1 MSVTN
6 RIQGILQINQKTSLS
21 SSPILHREENA
32 PPKPP
37 KLTPK
42 RTAFKTREYY
52 YKIKPLS
59 LLVLLPYNFFIL
71 FYKMRKY
78 SGLQG
83 MSDKQNECKSS
94 N

>member
-42 RTAFKTREYY
+42 RTAFKIREYY

-59 LLVLLPYNFFIL
+59 LLVLLPYNFFYFIL
-71 FYKMRKY
+71 QDEKIFRFT
-78 SGLQG
+78 G
-83 MSDKQNECKSS
+83 NE
-94 N
+94 

>member
-59 LLVLLPYNFFIL
+59 LLVLLPYNFFYFIL
-71 FYKMRKY
+71 QDEKIFRFT
-78 SGLQG
+78 G
-83 MSDKQNECKSS
+83 NE
-94 N
+94 